1 MSRSVIVCALPVVFI
16 LAAASCSPRTAPL
29 SDPLPPK
36 ARAEV
41 AALRAQSPYQRQD
54 TWYEFMLKQFN
65 PDNVDYGRWVE
76 QERRKL
82 TELLLKNPYFLYSFS
97 ITVALLLAA
106 TVCAKQWVDHRHAMW
121 ITAEMMADL
130 YNQDA
135 YSRQVA
141 QEAIERFN
149 KHIERCNR
157 AIEQGETN
165 AGAAAGNNETE
176 QLRTEL
182 MRVAE
187 ERDRA
192 IRDRDV
198 AREELRRKSE
208 ILADM
213 SVRLESAGS
222 KGGPHSAS
230 QTAADPRPAD
240 VKLVNHINNLQEQL
254 YAERKGNRRLRG
266 A

>member
-1 MSRSVIVCALPVVFI
+1 VSRSVLVCALLVVFG
-16 LAAASCSPRTAPL
+16 LSAASCSPRTAPL

-36 ARAEV
+36 ARPDVAE
-41 AALRAQSPYQRQD
+41 LRAPLPHQHQD

-65 PDNVDYGRWVE
+65 PDNTDYGRWVE
-76 QERRKL
+76 QERRNL
-82 TELLLKNPYFLYSFS
+82 FELLLKNPYFLYSFS
-97 ITVALLLAA
+97 ITIALLLAA
-106 TVCAKQWVDHRHAMW
+106 TACAKQSVDHRRAMW

-141 QEAIERFN
+141 QEAIERYN

-157 AIEQGETN
+157 AIEAGESLAV
-165 AGAAAGNNETE
+165 AGGPNEME

-187 ERDRA
+187 ERDTA
-192 IRDRDV
+192 TRDRDI

-208 ILADM
+208 ILAEM
-213 SVRLESAGS
+213 SVRRDTRTNKPGASA
-222 KGGPHSAS
+222 
-230 QTAADPRPAD
+230 AAKMSPDLRGAD
-240 VKLVNHINNLQEQL
+240 AKLVTHINNLQEQL
-254 YAERKGNRRLRG
+254 YVERNNNRRLKG
-266 A
+266 G

>member
-1 MSRSVIVCALPVVFI
+1 MSRSAIVCAL
-16 LAAASCSPRTAPL
+16 LAAFVMSAPSCSPATSPL
-29 SDPLPPK
+29 LEPLPPK
-36 ARAEV
+36 ARADV
-41 AALRAQSPYQRQD
+41 AALGARAPYQRQD

-65 PDNVDYGRWVE
+65 PDNVDYGRWLE

-82 TELLLKNPYFLYSFS
+82 FELLLKNPYFLYSFC
-97 ITVALLLAA
+97 ITVALLLATA
-106 TVCAKQWVDHRHAMW
+106 AGAKQWIDHRCAMW
-121 ITAEMMADL
+121 ITAQMMADL

-149 KHIERCNR
+149 KHVERCNR

-165 AGAAAGNNETE
+165 SGAAGGSGEIE

-198 AREELRRKSE
+198 TREELRRKAE

-213 SVRLESAGS
+213 SVRLDVATSKAG
-222 KGGPHSAS
+222 GAS
-230 QTAADPRPAD
+230 TVKTASDGRGADAG
-240 VKLVNHINNLQEQL
+240 LVTHINNLQEQL
-254 YAERKGNRRLRG
+254 YSERNSNRRLRG
-266 A
+266 G

>member
-1 MSRSVIVCALPVVFI
+1 MSRSVIVCALLAEFI

-29 SDPLPPK
+29 SKPLPSK
-36 ARAEV
+36 APADA
-41 AALRAQSPYQRQD
+41 AALRAQSPYQRHD

-65 PDNVDYGRWVE
+65 PDNFDYGRWVE

-82 TELLLKNPYFLYSFS
+82 FELLLKNPYFLYSFS

-106 TVCAKQWVDHRHAMW
+106 TACAKQWVDHRRAMW
-121 ITAEMMADL
+121 ITSEMMADL

-135 YSRQVA
+135 YSRQIA

-157 AIEQGETN
+157 AIEAGESLAV
-165 AGAAAGNNETE
+165 AGGPNEME

-187 ERDRA
+187 ERDTA
-192 IRDRDV
+192 TRDRDI

-208 ILADM
+208 ILAEM
-213 SVRLESAGS
+213 SVRLDTRTNKPGASPAAKMS
-222 KGGPHSAS
+222 SDLGG
-230 QTAADPRPAD
+230 ADA
-240 VKLVNHINNLQEQL
+240 KLVTHINNLQEQL
-254 YAERKGNRRLRG
+254 YVERNNNRRLKG
-266 A
+266 G

>member
-1 MSRSVIVCALPVVFI
+1 MRRSVLVCALVVFV

-29 SDPLPPK
+29 SEPLPPR
-36 ARAEV
+36 ARADV
-41 AALRAQSPYQRQD
+41 AALGAQSPYQHQD

-76 QERRKL
+76 QQRRKL
-82 TELLLKNPYFLYSFS
+82 TELLLKNPYFLYSFW
-97 ITVALLLAA
+97 ITVALLVATAA
-106 TVCAKQWVDHRHAMW
+106 GAKQSVDHRRAMW
-121 ITAEMMADL
+121 TTAEMMADL

-135 YSRQVA
+135 YSRQIA

-165 AGAAAGNNETE
+165 AGSAAGNNETE

-182 MRVAE
+182 MRVVE

-213 SVRLESAGS
+213 SVRLDAATSKAGA
-222 KGGPHSAS
+222 AS
-230 QTAADPRPAD
+230 TAKTASDVRGADAR
-240 VKLVNHINNLQEQL
+240 LVTHINNLQEQL
-254 YAERKGNRRLRG
+254 YSERSSNRRLRG
-266 A
+266 G

>member
-1 MSRSVIVCALPVVFI
+1 MRHRLTTCGLLIGITIAH
-16 LAAASCSPRTAPL
+16 ASTLRRTND
-29 SDPLPPK
+29 SLPPK
-36 ARAEV
+36 SGAD
-41 AALRAQSPYQRQD
+41 AAAVHAQSPYQRKD
-54 TWYEFMLKQFN
+54 TWYEFILKQFN
-65 PDNVDYGRWVE
+65 PDNVDYGNWVGR
-76 QERRKL
+76 QRHNL
-82 TELLLKNPYFLYSFS
+82 IELRLKDPYFLYSFWTT
-97 ITVALLLAA
+97 IALIVAAA
-106 TVCAKQWVDHRHAMW
+106 AGLKQRIDHHRAMW

-165 AGAAAGNNETE
+165 TDVGAANSETE

-192 IRDRDV
+192 IRDKDL
-198 AREELRRKSE
+198 ALEELRRKSE
-208 ILADM
+208 IMAEM
-213 SVRLESAGS
+213 SVRLESATN
-222 KGGPHSAS
+222 KGGRQSAT
-230 QTAADPRPAD
+230 QTSSDLPVADA
-240 VKLVNHINNLQEQL
+240 KLVNHINNLQEQL
-254 YAERKGNRRLRG
+254 YVERRNNRRLRG

>member
-1 MSRSVIVCALPVVFI
+1 MSRSVIVRALLVGFV
-16 LAAASCSPRTAPL
+16 LAAASCSPRTAPH
-29 SDPLPPK
+29 SEPLPAK
-36 ARAEV
+36 ARADV
-41 AALRAQSPYQRQD
+41 AALGAQSPYQHQD

-65 PDNVDYGRWVE
+65 PDNIDYGRWVE
-76 QERRKL
+76 RERCKL
-82 TELLLKNPYFLYSFS
+82 FELLLNNPYFLYSSS
-97 ITVALLLAA
+97 ITIALLLAA
-106 TVCAKQWVDHRHAMW
+106 TACAKQWVDHRRAMW
-121 ITAEMMADL
+121 VTAEMMADL

-135 YSRQVA
+135 YSREIA

-149 KHIERCNR
+149 EHIERCNR
-157 AIEQGETN
+157 AIEQVETN
-165 AGAAAGNNETE
+165 AGAAAGNNEAE

>member
-1 MSRSVIVCALPVVFI
+1 MSRSVIVCALLVVFI

-29 SDPLPPK
+29 SDPLPPR

-82 TELLLKNPYFLYSFS
+82 FELLLKNPYFLYSFS
-97 ITVALLLAA
+97 ITVALLLTA
-106 TVCAKQWVDHRHAMW
+106 TVCAKQWVDHRHTMW

-141 QEAIERFN
+141 QEAIERYN

-157 AIEQGETN
+157 AIEAGESLSVS
-165 AGAAAGNNETE
+165 GGPNEME
-176 QLRTEL
+176 QLRSEL

-187 ERDRA
+187 ERDTA
-192 IRDRDV
+192 KRDRDI

-208 ILADM
+208 ILAEM
-213 SVRLESAGS
+213 SVRLDTKTNKPGASA
-222 KGGPHSAS
+222 
-230 QTAADPRPAD
+230 AAKVSSDLHGAD
-240 VKLVNHINNLQEQL
+240 AKLVTHINNLQEQL
-254 YAERKGNRRLRG
+254 YVERNNNRRLKG
-266 A
+266 G

>member
-1 MSRSVIVCALPVVFI
+1 
-16 LAAASCSPRTAPL
+16 
-29 SDPLPPK
+29 
-36 ARAEV
+36 
-41 AALRAQSPYQRQD
+41 
-54 TWYEFMLKQFN
+54 MLKQFN
-65 PDNVDYGRWVE
+65 PDNVDYGKWVA
-76 QERRKL
+76 QQRRKL
-82 TELLLKNPYFLYSFS
+82 IELLVKNPYFLYSFW
-97 ITVALLLAA
+97 ITVALLVA
-106 TVCAKQWVDHRHAMW
+106 TAVCAKQWIDHRRAMW

-141 QEAIERFN
+141 REAIERFN

-165 AGAAAGNNETE
+165 PAAAAGSNETE

-187 ERDRA
+187 ERDGA

-213 SVRLESAGS
+213 SVRLDAATGKAGAA
-222 KGGPHSAS
+222 GTARTAS
-230 QTAADPRPAD
+230 DVRGADAR
-240 VKLVNHINNLQEQL
+240 LVTHINNLQEQL
-254 YAERKGNRRLRG
+254 YAERNSNRRLRG
-266 A
+266 G

>member
-1 MSRSVIVCALPVVFI
+1 
-16 LAAASCSPRTAPL
+16 
-29 SDPLPPK
+29 
-36 ARAEV
+36 
-41 AALRAQSPYQRQD
+41 
-54 TWYEFMLKQFN
+54 MLKQFN

-82 TELLLKNPYFLYSFS
+82 IELHLKNPYFLYSFW
-97 ITVALLLAA
+97 ITAALLLATA
-106 TVCAKQWVDHRHAMW
+106 TCAKQWVDHRRAMW

-130 YNQDA
+130 YDQDA
-135 YSRQVA
+135 YSRRIA
-141 QEAIERFN
+141 QEAIARFN

-157 AIEQGETN
+157 VIEQGEAS
-165 AGAAAGNNETE
+165 AGAAAGNSETE

-192 IRDRDV
+192 VRDRDV

-213 SVRLESAGS
+213 SVRLDAAMSKAVAASTAKTGS
-222 KGGPHSAS
+222 DVRG
-230 QTAADPRPAD
+230 ADAR
-240 VKLVNHINNLQEQL
+240 LVTHINNLQEQL
-254 YAERKGNRRLRG
+254 YSERSSNRRLRG
-266 A
+266 G

>member
-1 MSRSVIVCALPVVFI
+1 VRRSVLVCGLLIAFVQP
-16 LAAASCSPRTAPL
+16 AASCSPRTAPL

-54 TWYEFMLKQFN
+54 TWWEFVLKQFN
-65 PDNVDYGRWVE
+65 PDNVDYGRWIE

-82 TELLLKNPYFLYSFS
+82 FELLLKNPYFLYSFS

-157 AIEQGETN
+157 VIEQGETN
-165 AGAAAGNNETE
+165 AGAAAGNSETE

-240 VKLVNHINNLQEQL
+240 VRLVNHINNLQEQL

>member
-1 MSRSVIVCALPVVFI
+1 VSRSVIVCALLGVFV
-16 LAAASCSPRTAPL
+16 LVAASCSPRTAPL
-29 SDPLPPK
+29 SEPLPPRN
-36 ARAEV
+36 RADV
-41 AALRAQSPYQRQD
+41 AALRAQSPYQHQD

-65 PDNVDYGRWVE
+65 PDNVDYGHWVE

-82 TELLLKNPYFLYSFS
+82 FDLFLKNPYFLYGFS

-106 TVCAKQWVDHRHAMW
+106 TACAKQWVDHRHAMW

-135 YSRQVA
+135 YSRQIA

-157 AIEQGETN
+157 VIEQGETN
-165 AGAAAGNNETE
+165 AGAAAGNSETE

>member
-1 MSRSVIVCALPVVFI
+1 
-16 LAAASCSPRTAPL
+16 
-29 SDPLPPK
+29 
-36 ARAEV
+36 
-41 AALRAQSPYQRQD
+41 
-54 TWYEFMLKQFN
+54 MLKQFN
-65 PDNVDYGRWVE
+65 PDNVDYGGWVE

-82 TELLLKNPYFLYSFS
+82 SELLLKNPYFLYSFW
-97 ITVALLLAA
+97 ITVALLVAA
-106 TVCAKQWVDHRHAMW
+106 TVCAKQWVDHQRTMW

-135 YSRQVA
+135 YSRQIA

-157 AIEQGETN
+157 AFEQGEMSS
-165 AGAAAGNNETE
+165 GMAAANGETE

-187 ERDRA
+187 ERDTA

-213 SVRLESAGS
+213 SVRLESGGS
-222 KGGPHSAS
+222 RGGPHSTS
-230 QTAADPRPAD
+230 QTSTDPRPAD

-254 YAERKGNRRLRG
+254 YTERKSNRRLRG

>member
-1 MSRSVIVCALPVVFI
+1 VSRSVMVCALLVGFV
-16 LAAASCSPRTAPL
+16 LSAASCSPRTAPL
-29 SDPLPPK
+29 SEPLPPR

-41 AALRAQSPYQRQD
+41 VPLGARSPYQHQD
-54 TWYEFMLKQFN
+54 TWYEFILKQLN

-76 QERRKL
+76 QQRHKL
-82 TELLLKNPYFLYSFS
+82 TELLLKNPYFLYSFW
-97 ITVALLLAA
+97 ITVALLVAT
-106 TVCAKQWVDHRHAMW
+106 TVCAKQWVDHRRTTW

-135 YSRQVA
+135 YSRQIA

-149 KHIERCNR
+149 QHIERCNR
-157 AIEQGETN
+157 VIEQGETN
-165 AGAAAGNNETE
+165 SVAAARDSETE

-213 SVRLESAGS
+213 SVRLDAAAG
-222 KGGPHSAS
+222 KAGAAGTARTAS
-230 QTAADPRPAD
+230 DVRGADAR
-240 VKLVNHINNLQEQL
+240 LVTHINNLQEQL
-254 YAERKGNRRLRG
+254 YSERNNNRRLRG
-266 A
+266 G

>member
-1 MSRSVIVCALPVVFI
+1 VRRSVLVCGLLIVFV

-29 SDPLPPK
+29 SEPSPPK
-36 ARAEV
+36 ARVDV
-41 AALRAQSPYQRQD
+41 AALRAKSPYQHQD

-65 PDNVDYGRWVE
+65 PDNVDYGRWIE

-82 TELLLKNPYFLYSFS
+82 FNLLLNNPYFLYSSS

-106 TVCAKQWVDHRHAMW
+106 TACAKQWVDHRRAMW
-121 ITAEMMADL
+121 VTAEMMADL

-135 YSRQVA
+135 YSRQIA
-141 QEAIERFN
+141 REAIERFN

-165 AGAAAGNNETE
+165 AGSAAGNSETE

-182 MRVAE
+182 MQVAE

-192 IRDRDV
+192 TRDRDV

-213 SVRLESAGS
+213 SVRLDAAAG
-222 KGGPHSAS
+222 KAGATGTARTAS
-230 QTAADPRPAD
+230 DVRGADAR
-240 VKLVNHINNLQEQL
+240 LVTHINNLQEQL
-254 YAERKGNRRLRG
+254 YSERNSNRRLKG
-266 A
+266 G

>member
-1 MSRSVIVCALPVVFI
+1 MSRSVIVCALLGVFV
-16 LAAASCSPRTAPL
+16 LMAASCSARTAPL
-29 SDPLPPK
+29 SEPLPSK
-36 ARAEV
+36 ARAD
-41 AALRAQSPYQRQD
+41 AAELGVQLPHQHQD

-65 PDNVDYGRWVE
+65 PDNIDYGRWVE
-76 QERRKL
+76 QERRNL
-82 TELLLKNPYFLYSFS
+82 FELLLKNPYFLYSFS
-97 ITVALLLAA
+97 ITVALLLTAS
-106 TVCAKQWVDHRHAMW
+106 VCAKQWVDHQHTMW

-135 YSRQVA
+135 YSRQIA

-157 AIEQGETN
+157 VIEQEETN
-165 AGAAAGNNETE
+165 AGAAGNSETE

-192 IRDRDV
+192 IRDRGV

>member
-1 MSRSVIVCALPVVFI
+1 VSRSVIVCALLGVFV
-16 LAAASCSPRTAPL
+16 LTAASCSPRTAPL
-29 SDPLPPK
+29 SAPLPSK
-36 ARAEV
+36 ARADV
-41 AALRAQSPYQRQD
+41 AALGAQSPHQRQD

-82 TELLLKNPYFLYSFS
+82 FELLLKNPYFLYSFS

-106 TVCAKQWVDHRHAMW
+106 TVCAKQWVDHRRAMW
-121 ITAEMMADL
+121 VTAEMMADL

-135 YSRQVA
+135 YSRQIA

-165 AGAAAGNNETE
+165 AGAAAGNSETE
-176 QLRTEL
+176 QLRAEL

-198 AREELRRKSE
+198 AREELHRKSE

-213 SVRLESAGS
+213 SVRLDTATGKAGAASAART
-222 KGGPHSAS
+222 AS
-230 QTAADPRPAD
+230 DVRGADAR
-240 VKLVNHINNLQEQL
+240 LVTHINNLQEQL
-254 YAERKGNRRLRG
+254 YSQRNSNRRLKG
-266 A
+266 G

>member
-1 MSRSVIVCALPVVFI
+1 MSRRVIVSAVIVVF
-16 LAAASCSPRTAPL
+16 LLSAASCSSRTAPL
-29 SDPLPPK
+29 SEPLPAK

-41 AALRAQSPYQRQD
+41 ARLGAQSPYQHQD

-76 QERRKL
+76 QERAKL
-82 TELLLKNPYFLYSFS
+82 TELLLKNPYFRYSFS
-97 ITVALLLAA
+97 ITVALFLAV
-106 TVCAKQWVDHRHAMW
+106 TICAKQWVDRRRALW

-157 AIEQGETN
+157 IIEQGETN
-165 AGAAAGNNETE
+165 TGVGAGYNETE

-208 ILADM
+208 IMADM
-213 SVRLESAGS
+213 SVRLDATTSKAGA
-222 KGGPHSAS
+222 AS
-230 QTAADPRPAD
+230 TAKTASEVRGADAR
-240 VKLVNHINNLQEQL
+240 LVTHINNLQEQL
-254 YAERKGNRRLRG
+254 YSERSSNRRLKG
-266 A
+266 G